1 MFLNENNNFL
11 LESENLLIIKKKK
24 EGQLKRMASIQM
36 VPKINIKKKKNKK
49 KPFVRAH
56 TEIVKT
62 RILNRC

>member
-24 EGQLKRMASIQM
+24 EEQLKRMASIQM
-36 VPKINIKKKKNKK
+36 VPKINIKKKK
-49 KPFVRAH
+49 PFVRAH
-56 TEIVKT
+56 TEIVKI